1 MLYEDFFSC
10 GGDWKRSTIYKS
22 ITNSFT
28 NKKTGKRRWLT
39 KKQMLP
45 YFDDDQSVVDAVVLR
60 KKTDPELSK
69 VEIRDH
75 PENPKLKQYLV
86 LVEDEEVATESEKI
100 ADKFLLKD
108 KSGSGK
114 RRRKDDS
121 EDDSSSDD
129 SGSGGSSD
137 KDDDSSDSSCKAT
150 KVKSKKK
157 GKKGKVDKNNDKSDS
172 KAIADINGRIRAA
185 NEKKTSMQHWT
196 PNMRS
201 AIEKEMNGLS
211 AGLVSIRGKLQDA
224 LDSGAKDMVSVVGE
238 NERVHQVSLML
249 DSLASGASLKKQ
261 MESARASFKEAG

>member
-137 KDDDSSDSSCKAT
+137 KDDDSSDSSSKAT

-172 KAIADINGRIRAA
+172 KVLLL
-185 NEKKTSMQHWT
+185 
-196 PNMRS
+196 
-201 AIEKEMNGLS
+201 GLQFEIYMY
-211 AGLVSIRGKLQDA
+211 LIFDCI
-224 LDSGAKDMVSVVGE
+224 
-238 NERVHQVSLML
+238 
-249 DSLASGASLKKQ
+249 
-261 MESARASFKEAG
+261 FI

>member
-137 KDDDSSDSSCKAT
+137 KDDDSSDSSSKAT

-172 KAIADINGRIRAA
+172 KVLLL
-185 NEKKTSMQHWT
+185 
-196 PNMRS
+196 
-201 AIEKEMNGLS
+201 GLQFEIYMYLIFDCIFIQIVFS
-211 AGLVSIRGKLQDA
+211 FT
-224 LDSGAKDMVSVVGE
+224 DSRQLLKD
-238 NERVHQVSLML
+238 
-249 DSLASGASLKKQ
+249 LKKRTKRKSRRSQ
-261 MESARASFKEAG
+261 RKRRLRQRKPQKKKQKKQQRKHKER

>member
-137 KDDDSSDSSCKAT
+137 KDDDSSDSSSKAT

-172 KAIADINGRIRAA
+172 KVLLL
-185 NEKKTSMQHWT
+185 
-196 PNMRS
+196 
-201 AIEKEMNGLS
+201 GLQFEIYVFDFRLHFYLNFS
-211 AGLVSIRGKLQDA
+211 FT
-224 LDSGAKDMVSVVGE
+224 DSRQLLKD
-238 NERVHQVSLML
+238 
-249 DSLASGASLKKQ
+249 LKKRTKRKSRRSQ
-261 MESARASFKEAG
+261 RKRRLRQRKPQKKKQKKQQRKHKER